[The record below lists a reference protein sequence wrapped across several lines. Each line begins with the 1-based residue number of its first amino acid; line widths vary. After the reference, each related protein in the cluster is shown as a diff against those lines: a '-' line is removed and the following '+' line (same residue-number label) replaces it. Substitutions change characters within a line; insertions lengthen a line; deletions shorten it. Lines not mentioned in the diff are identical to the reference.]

1 MANVKQYTDIMQSL
15 QKGDF
20 KPVYLLHGEEPYY
33 IDKISRFAEQHA
45 IEEHERDFNL
55 NIFYGRDLNK
65 DLLLETLRRFP
76 MMAQR
81 QVVIVRE
88 AQDYA
93 GKWSEFEAYFQN
105 PMMSTVLVID
115 FKYKTA
121 DEKTKW
127 VSAIKQNGVVF
138 KSSKHY
144 DSELPEVLTALT
156 RQMKYRIN
164 ARAAQLMAEYLGND
178 LEKMEMEL
186 NKLSISV
193 PLSREIG
200 VDDVQRNIGISKEY
214 NVFEYIDALSK
225 RDSFKSFRIARFL
238 GQNDK
243 NNPFV
248 LIVNLLFSHY
258 SKVMMYHT
266 LKSKDVNSVATL
278 PGVRGTFAA
287 QQVMAAGQ
295 KYTPKKT
302 AEIISLL
309 RDFDA
314 RFKGVEYTRTSA
326 EDLLKEL
333 TYMILN

>member
-1 MANVKQYTDIMQSL
+1 MANVKLYTDIMQSL
-15 QKGDF
+15 QKGEI

-33 IDKISRFAEQHA
+33 IDKVSKYLEEHT

-65 DLLLETLRRFP
+65 DQLLETLRRFP

-88 AQDYA
+88 AQDFS
-93 GKWSEFEAYFQN
+93 GKWSEFETYFRN
-105 PMMSTVLVID
+105 PVSTTVFVIA

-127 VSAIKQNGVVF
+127 VSAIKQNGVVAQF
-138 KSSKHY
+138 SKHY
-144 DSELPEVLTALT
+144 DSELPEVISAFT
-156 RQMKYRIN
+156 RQVKYRIN
-164 ARAAQLMAEYLGND
+164 QRAAHLMAEYLGND
-178 LEKMEMEL
+178 LEKIEMEI
-186 NKLSISV
+186 NKLTISV

-200 VDDVQRNIGISKEY
+200 VDDVQRNIGFSKEF
-214 NVFEYIDALSK
+214 NVFEYIDALSQ

-258 SKVMMYHT
+258 SRVMMYHG
-266 LKSKDVNSVATL
+266 LKTKDLNSVMAI
-278 PGVRGTFAA
+278 PGVRGQFAA
-287 QQVMAAGQ
+287 KQVMAAAQ
-295 KYTPKKT
+295 KYTPRKT
-302 AEIISLL
+302 AEIISAL
-309 RDFDA
+309 REFDA
-314 RFKGVEYTRTSA
+314 RFKGVETARA
-326 EDLLKEL
+326 DAGDMLKEL
-333 TYMILN
+333 TYIILN